1 MLQYQTLKLI
11 LVPPIHHL
19 SSEKHGNKAGTQNPS
34 SPTKRNKVVL
44 PPIGKTDFVFVKK
57 EMSDVAYQ
65 THSTQKA
72 IKMWMKGTY
81 SVFYRT
87 VSFLLIFAFTNYTNY
102 GDQTVF
108 LRRRQ

>member
-1 MLQYQTLKLI
+1 MSY
-11 LVPPIHHL
+11 
-19 SSEKHGNKAGTQNPS
+19 EKDGNKAGTQNPS

-87 VSFLLIFAFTNYTNY
+87 VSHFLACTNYTNY
-102 GDQTVF
+102 GDQIVF

>member
-1 MLQYQTLKLI
+1 M
-11 LVPPIHHL
+11 
-19 SSEKHGNKAGTQNPS
+19 SSEKDGNKAGTQNPS

-81 SVFYRT
+81 SVFLSDC
-87 VSFLLIFAFTNYTNY
+87 VPFTHSRMY
-102 GDQTVF
+102 
-108 LRRRQ
+108 

>member
-1 MLQYQTLKLI
+1 M
-11 LVPPIHHL
+11 
-19 SSEKHGNKAGTQNPS
+19 SSEKDGNIAGTRNPS
-34 SPTKRNKVVL
+34 SPAKRNKVVL

-57 EMSDVAYQ
+57 EMSHVAYQ

-81 SVFYRT
+81 SVFLSDC
-87 VSFLLIFAFTNYTNY
+87 VLFTNYTNY